1 MKRLLSYMKDYRK
14 ESILGPLFKMLEAS
28 FELLVPLV
36 VASMV
41 DVGIRNRDAGY
52 IMKMG
57 GLLLLLALVGLACSL
72 TAQYFAAKAATG
84 AGTALRNDLYKHIGT
99 LSYAEIDSV
108 GTATLITRMTS
119 DINQVQNGINMTLR
133 LLLRSP
139 FVVFGAML
147 MAFTVD
153 LRSAM
158 VFVVT
163 IPVLCVVVFGIMLVS
178 MPLYRSVQRQLDKV
192 LLTTR
197 ENLMGVRVIRA
208 FNRQESEVGKFEGEN
223 DRLVQMQVF
232 VGKISALLNPVTY
245 VIINVAI
252 VAVIWVGGEQVD
264 SGTITQG
271 KVIALVNYMSEIL
284 VELIKMANLIILIS
298 KATACMNR
306 VDSIFQVETSVKERG
321 SLGGGTHENGS
332 LGGGIQENVSHGK
345 GIQEN
350 VSHGKEDSCE
360 SLPST
365 GPSAGGPVPK
375 VEFRDMDFV
384 YSGAKAP
391 ALSGISFKAMP
402 GQTIGVIGG
411 TGSGKTTLVNL
422 IPRFYDAD
430 KGQVL
435 VDGVD
440 VRNHTL
446 DGLRSKIGVV
456 PQRPVLFKGTLRDN
470 MKWGKKDAS
479 DEEIYDALNMA
490 QAREFVNDKDQGLM
504 LHIDQGGRNLS
515 GGQRQRLTI
524 ARALVRRPEILI
536 MDNSASAL
544 DFATDARLRKAI
556 RQGTKDMTVFIVSQR
571 ATTIKQADLILVL
584 DEGALA
590 GMGTHRELLNS
601 CEVYREIC
609 LSQLSR
615 EEVERD
621 EQ

>member
-223 DRLVQMQVF
+223 DQLVKMQVF
-232 VGKISALLNPVTY
+232 VGKISALLNPVT
-245 VIINVAI
+245 
-252 VAVIWVGGEQVD
+252 
-264 SGTITQG
+264 
-271 KVIALVNYMSEIL
+271 
-284 VELIKMANLIILIS
+284 
-298 KATACMNR
+298 
-306 VDSIFQVETSVKERG
+306 
-321 SLGGGTHENGS
+321 
-332 LGGGIQENVSHGK
+332 
-345 GIQEN
+345 
-350 VSHGKEDSCE
+350 
-360 SLPST
+360 
-365 GPSAGGPVPK
+365 
-375 VEFRDMDFV
+375 
-384 YSGAKAP
+384 
-391 ALSGISFKAMP
+391 
-402 GQTIGVIGG
+402 
-411 TGSGKTTLVNL
+411 
-422 IPRFYDAD
+422 
-430 KGQVL
+430 
-435 VDGVD
+435 
-440 VRNHTL
+440 
-446 DGLRSKIGVV
+446 
-456 PQRPVLFKGTLRDN
+456 
-470 MKWGKKDAS
+470 
-479 DEEIYDALNMA
+479 
-490 QAREFVNDKDQGLM
+490 
-504 LHIDQGGRNLS
+504 
-515 GGQRQRLTI
+515 
-524 ARALVRRPEILI
+524 
-536 MDNSASAL
+536 
-544 DFATDARLRKAI
+544 
-556 RQGTKDMTVFIVSQR
+556 
-571 ATTIKQADLILVL
+571 
-584 DEGALA
+584 
-590 GMGTHRELLNS
+590 
-601 CEVYREIC
+601 
-609 LSQLSR
+609 
-615 EEVERD
+615 
-621 EQ
+621 